1 MQHEQYETHRAEWQ
15 GIALEIRYCPSW
27 SGSYEEIYGYPLA
40 HLEIESANREPL
52 PITETGYLS
61 HFTGSE
67 LIAAEGGPVAYAVAW
82 LDYEADSAAWKRLQ
96 AEREQLSLF

>member
-1 MQHEQYETHRAEWQ
+1 MKHGSYETHRAEWQ
-15 GIALEIRYCPSW
+15 GIALEIRYCRNW
-27 SGSYEEIYGYPLA
+27 SASYEEIYGYPLA

-67 LIAAEGGPVAYAVAW
+67 LIDAEGGPVAYAIAW
-82 LDYEADSAAWKRLQ
+82 LDHEADSKAWKDHL
-96 AEREQLSLF
+96 AAREQLSLF